1 MNLQCSCH
9 HCPLEY
15 HCMYSKLV
23 ILLVGMHCLISLP
36 QPAKACKSCLQ
47 LEDAMCQKLSFPVL
61 LGKGGGGEIL
71 RFKLLLMAF

>member
-23 ILLVGMHCLISLP
+23 IIVVVGMHCVISLP
-36 QPAKACKSCLQ
+36 QPAKVCKNRLQ
-47 LEDAMCQKLSFPVL
+47 LEDGMFQK
-61 LGKGGGGEIL
+61 
-71 RFKLLLMAF
+71 